1 MIDVEKGAI
10 YRVVIS
16 FDQGQSLYQCKDN
29 NENTNTV
36 EYTVNDQ
43 DLRTFDLP
51 GQYYSDINYSYSYNY
66 WSEKDNPC
74 KNAYYLNR
82 DNIIATNVLASDLG
96 IIAKNAE
103 GNSLNAYITDLK
115 TTDPLSGV
123 SVEIFDYQN
132 QLIGTADT
140 DDNGMVEIDIT
151 KKPFL
156 LIAKMGE
163 ERGYLKL
170 DDGNSLSLSMF
181 NVSGQ
186 RLKKGVKGYIYGER
200 GVWRPGDS
208 LFLSFILEDK
218 NQLLPADQPV
228 VFELFGPDNKVRN
241 KKVRTHSINGFYDF
255 RTVTE
260 SSDKTGNWRAQ
271 VTVGAAP

>member
-1 MIDVEKGAI
+1 
-10 YRVVIS
+10 
-16 FDQGQSLYQCKDN
+16 
-29 NENTNTV
+29 
-36 EYTVNDQ
+36 
-43 DLRTFDLP
+43 
-51 GQYYSDINYSYSYNY
+51 
-66 WSEKDNPC
+66 
-74 KNAYYLNR
+74 
-82 DNIIATNVLASDLG
+82 
-96 IIAKNAE
+96 
-103 GNSLNAYITDLK
+103 
-115 TTDPLSGV
+115 
-123 SVEIFDYQN
+123 
-132 QLIGTADT
+132 
-140 DDNGMVEIDIT
+140 MVEIDIT

-156 LIAKMGE
+156 LVAKTGE

-241 KKVRTHSINGFYDF
+241 KKVRTHSINGL
-255 RTVTE
+255 
-260 SSDKTGNWRAQ
+260 SLIHI
-271 VTVGAAP
+271 